1 MRKHPFL
8 TGTIILTAAGIITR
22 FIGFYFRI
30 FLSRTFSDADIG
42 IYQLTMP
49 VMSVVYALTAASY
62 QTVISKF
69 TAENYA
75 RGEYGRAHRMF
86 LTATAVSV
94 LSALLAGI
102 LVIRFR
108 HIIAGSVLHAPK
120 VAPILYVLG
129 FSFPFSSLHTCI
141 NGFYYGRQKT
151 MVPALSQLI
160 EQTVRVLTVCLMAAY
175 AAGHAGQLTL
185 TVAMSGIVSGELFAS
200 LFVILF
206 LPRLTEGFRTWKR
219 YITGT
224 VSGLYTDLFRML
236 TPLTLNRIFLSMMN
250 AAETILLPVVLKQN
264 GLSADSA
271 LATYGVLTGMAMPVI
286 LFPSAVP
293 SSAATLLLPKVS
305 DMNKKPDVSIAP
317 LVRRALAY
325 SLIYGILCM
334 FICILFGPLIG
345 TGFFHNPSAGIY
357 IRSLSIL
364 CPFLYTGI
372 TLLSILHGL
381 GETMSPFLCNLAA
394 LSIRILCTMLFVP
407 RYGITAYRM
416 ILTGYSIL
424 TCILYYLALHPFM
437 RYNKQDKKSR
447 KADRKY
453 I

>member
-8 TGTIILTAAGIITR
+8 IGTIILTAAGIITR
-22 FIGFYFRI
+22 FIGFYYRI
-30 FLSRTFSDADIG
+30 FLSRTFSDTDIG

-49 VMSVVYALTAASY
+49 VVSVVYALTAASY

-75 RGEYGRAHRMF
+75 RREYHKAHRMF

-94 LSALLAGI
+94 LSALLCSI

-108 HIIAGSVLHAPK
+108 HVIACSVLHEPK
-120 VAPILYVLG
+120 TAPILYVLG
-129 FSFPFSSLHTCI
+129 FSFPLSSLHTCI

-151 MVPALSQLI
+151 AVPALSQLM
-160 EQTVRVLTVCLMAAY
+160 EQMVRVLTVCLMATY
-175 AAGHAGQLTL
+175 AVRHSGRLTL
-185 TVAMSGIVSGELFAS
+185 TGAMSGIVSGELIAS
-200 LFVILF
+200 IFVILC
-206 LPRLTEGFRTWKR
+206 LPRITEGLRKWKR
-219 YITGT
+219 YIIGT
-224 VSGLYTDLFRML
+224 VSGLYSDLFRML

-271 LATYGVLTGMAMPVI
+271 LASYGVLTGMALPVI

-305 DMNKKPDVSIAP
+305 DMNKEPAAP
-317 LVRRALAY
+317 MTALVHRALIY
-325 SLIYGILCM
+325 SMLYGILCM
-334 FICILFGPLIG
+334 FGCILFGPFIG
-345 TGFFHNPSAGIY
+345 SVFFHSRTAGVY

-394 LSIRILCTMLFVP
+394 LSVRILCTMLFVP
-407 RYGITAYRM
+407 RYGIPAYLI
-416 ILTGYSIL
+416 ILTGYSVL
-424 TCILYYLALHPFM
+424 TCILYFLALHPFM
-437 RYNKQDKKSR
+437 RYNKQDKNSR
-447 KADRKY
+447 TADRKY